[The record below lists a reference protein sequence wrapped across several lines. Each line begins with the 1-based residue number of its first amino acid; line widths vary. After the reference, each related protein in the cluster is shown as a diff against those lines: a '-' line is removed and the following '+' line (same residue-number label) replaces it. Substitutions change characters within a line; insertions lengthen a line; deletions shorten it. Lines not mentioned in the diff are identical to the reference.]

1 MAVGHPLRRTP
12 LWRVLRGLNLIESDL
27 LDSMKNQVEN
37 SLQNLIQEQLEM
49 GSGEVAELCSEI
61 LLAGGKRFRPLLI
74 LLAYGTCGGRDFDEV
89 MPLACAFELIH
100 TATLV
105 HDDIYDGADQ
115 RRGVATI
122 HKKAGLAKGVIAGDW
137 LFTMGF
143 GLGGRYSEEIVEI
156 MSKCCADIA
165 VAEFQQ
171 FDHINDLATTP
182 DDYFQ
187 IVEGKTAGPFAA
199 GCKAAALIAGCDAE
213 QAEKMY
219 EFGLQLGIAFQ
230 LVDDLLDLYGD
241 DRLGKPRG
249 VDVYEGK
256 MTLPIIHA
264 LTLLHGEKR
273 DQLSEIL
280 SDFGDE
286 KFTQLIDLLT
296 HSKSIEYAKILAS
309 TYLERSEFA
318 LEVFEQSEYK
328 ELMLGIAE
336 LVNSRNS

>member
-1 MAVGHPLRRTP
+1 MDKTGGVKLM
-12 LWRVLRGLNLIESDL
+12 ESDL
-27 LDSMKNQVEN
+27 MDSLKNDVEI
-37 SLQNLIQEQLEM
+37 SLENIVQEQISM
-49 GSGEVAELCSEI
+49 GSGEVAKLCSEI

-74 LLAYGTCGGRDFDEV
+74 LLAYGTCGGRDFDEI

-115 RRGVATI
+115 RRGVETI

-143 GLGGRYSEEIVEI
+143 GLGGRYEEKIVEI

-165 VAEFQQ
+165 VAEFKQ
-171 FDHINDLATTP
+171 FDHINDLSTNP

-187 IVEGKTAGPFAA
+187 IVKGKTAGPFAA
-199 GCKAAALIAGCDAE
+199 GCKAAAMIAGCDDE
-213 QAEKMY
+213 LSEKMY

-264 LTLLHGEKR
+264 LTLLHGDKR
-273 DQLSEIL
+273 DRLAEIL
-280 SDFGDE
+280 AEFDDHKFGE
-286 KFTQLIDLLT
+286 LIELLT
-296 HSKSIEYAKILAS
+296 HSKSIQYAKILAS
-309 TYLERSEFA
+309 TYLERAEIA
-318 LEVFEQSEYK
+318 LEAFGDSEYK
-328 ELMLGIAE
+328 DLMVGIAE
-336 LVNSRNS
+336 LVNSRTS

>member
-1 MAVGHPLRRTP
+1 MG
-12 LWRVLRGLNLIESDL
+12 NIEGVKL
-27 LDSMKNQVEN
+27 LDSDLMDSLKNDVET
-37 SLQNLIQEQLEM
+37 SLQNIVREQLEG
-49 GSGEVAELCSEI
+49 GSGEVAQLCSEI

-74 LLAYGTCGGRDFDEV
+74 LLAYGTCGGRDFDEI

-115 RRGVATI
+115 RRGVETI

-143 GLGGRYSEEIVEI
+143 GLGGRYEERIVEI

-165 VAEFQQ
+165 VAEFKQ
-171 FDHINDLATTP
+171 FDHINDLSTNP
-182 DDYFQ
+182 DDYFE

-199 GCKAAALIAGCDAE
+199 GCKAAAMIAGCDDETA
-213 QAEKMY
+213 QKMY
-219 EFGLQLGIAFQ
+219 DFGLQLGIAFQ

-273 DQLSEIL
+273 DRLAEIL
-280 SDFGDE
+280 ADFGDE
-286 KFTQLIDLLT
+286 KFSELIDLLT
-296 HSKSIEYAKILAS
+296 HSKSINYAKILAS
-309 TYLERSEFA
+309 THLERAEMSLDAFGD
-318 LEVFEQSEYK
+318 SEYK
-328 ELMLGIAE
+328 DLMIGIAE